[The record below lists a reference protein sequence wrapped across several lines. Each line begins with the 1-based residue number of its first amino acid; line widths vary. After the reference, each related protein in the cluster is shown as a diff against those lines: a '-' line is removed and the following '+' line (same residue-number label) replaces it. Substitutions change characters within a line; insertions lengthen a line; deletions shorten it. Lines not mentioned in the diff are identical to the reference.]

1 MSEVSVRGQQRAAG
15 SGAGEYP
22 GSAVTA
28 AHLLPTQAA
37 GQRGGRE
44 SSETANQAHP
54 AGHTLSHDPIRT
66 SAPELTSLFAV
77 VYCEFLDF
85 QITSKPLV

>member
-1 MSEVSVRGQQRAAG
+1 MSEVSVGGQQCSAG
-15 SGAGEYP
+15 SGAGEHP

-44 SSETANQAHP
+44 SSETAHQTHP
-54 AGHTLSHDPIRT
+54 AGHMLSHDPIRT
-66 SAPELTSLFAV
+66 CAPELTEFFIV
-77 VYCEFLDF
+77 V
-85 QITSKPLV
+85 